1 MIDPICL
8 NVCTT
13 EKHNIDE
20 QQQHLLFCQ
29 RKNIQSTA
37 EKENLG
43 PCALNAIIWISDY
56 SHWSHNYQKWTAN
69 VYAWRIQQAQ
79 NKAQADIRCVGACL
93 ARRENIA
100 IQMLRIGK
108 LGSAIRLV

>member
-1 MIDPICL
+1 MIDPSCL

-13 EKHNIDE
+13 EKHNTDE

-43 PCALNAIIWISDY
+43 PCALNAII
-56 SHWSHNYQKWTAN
+56 
-69 VYAWRIQQAQ
+69 
-79 NKAQADIRCVGACL
+79 
-93 ARRENIA
+93 
-100 IQMLRIGK
+100 
-108 LGSAIRLV
+108 